1 MLISYKCVSM
11 SAVLLGK
18 YNNKFVITL
27 KRYNSEFGDLFN
39 VDNIFYKDYCVL
51 PNLANP
57 NDIINIDLS

>member
-1 MLISYKCVSM
+1 M

>member
-1 MLISYKCVSM
+1 MSYKCVSI

-27 KRYNSEFGDLFN
+27 KRYNNEFGDFIN
-39 VDNIFYKDYCVL
+39 VDNIFSKDYCVL
-51 PNLANP
+51 PNLASP